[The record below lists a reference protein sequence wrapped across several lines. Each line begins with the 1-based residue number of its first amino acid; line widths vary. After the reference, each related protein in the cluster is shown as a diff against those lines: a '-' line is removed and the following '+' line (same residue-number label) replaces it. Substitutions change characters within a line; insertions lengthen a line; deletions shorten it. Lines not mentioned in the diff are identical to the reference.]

1 MPAKIK
7 ICGISTPEALD
18 ATIAARADYAGLV
31 FYPASPRAVTSN
43 VAGALTSRAAGQ
55 IAMVGLFVDADDAVI
70 ADALVAAKL
79 NALQLHGSE
88 SPERVAQLRARF
100 GKPVW
105 KALPVASA
113 SDVARAAAYAGAADL
128 ILFDAKTPKGALPG
142 GMGLA
147 FDWSLLAGYRG
158 ALPWGLA
165 GGLNPT
171 NVAEAIAR
179 TGARWSIPPA
189 ASKARRAS
197 RIPTRLPISPLRCAW
212 PKSRR
217 SIGVVQRKDR
227 LAGAPLPSGEVG
239 KI

>member
-1 MPAKIK
+1 
-7 ICGISTPEALD
+7 
-18 ATIAARADYAGLV
+18 
-31 FYPASPRAVTSN
+31 
-43 VAGALTSRAAGQ
+43 
-55 IAMVGLFVDADDAVI
+55 MVGLFVDADDAVI
-70 ADALVAAKL
+70 ADTGGSQAET
-79 NALQLHGSE
+79 LQLHGSE

-128 ILFDAKTPKGALPG
+128 ILFDAKTPKALPG

-171 NVAEAIAR
+171 NVAGRLR
-179 TGARWSIPPA
+179 TGA
-189 ASKARRAS
+189 
-197 RIPTRLPISPLRCAW
+197 PLVDT
-212 PKSRR
+212 S
-217 SIGVVQRKDR
+217 SGVESAPGVKDTDKITNSTK
-227 LAGAPLPSGEVG
+227 PSNT
-239 KI
+239 

>member
-1 MPAKIK
+1 M
-7 ICGISTPEALD
+7 
-18 ATIAARADYAGLV
+18 
-31 FYPASPRAVTSN
+31 
-43 VAGALTSRAAGQ
+43 
-55 IAMVGLFVDADDAVI
+55 
-70 ADALVAAKL
+70 
-79 NALQLHGSE
+79 
-88 SPERVAQLRARF
+88 AQLRARF

-158 ALPWGLA
+158 ALWGLA

-179 TGARWSIPPA
+179 TGAPLVDTSSGVESAPGVM
-189 ASKARRAS
+189 
-197 RIPTRLPISPLRCAW
+197 IPTRLPIPRSPAIRN
-212 PKSRR
+212 
-217 SIGVVQRKDR
+217 
-227 LAGAPLPSGEVG
+227 
-239 KI
+239 